1 MKRSTSCRPDP
12 LRRAAPD
19 AELQAAPPVATDR
32 DEKEGTGA
40 EIRTDFVGLG
50 ARYALPRLD
59 TFVAVLSLPL
69 HHHTLYGSPTQH
81 LSLITH
87 AASNLARS
95 FHPLRTYAHSLSSLL
110 LIVRSGGDAR
120 RDSSSSNRSQDGSRT
135 GVTALADLGD
145 THPLTSIAEEVEGEE
160 GSEEGSADL
169 WSNSSEDE
177 SDDDDDE
184 VEEEVEI
191 VEHGDGHISIGDVA
205 RHWSSDRS
213 RRRGGGCGGWW

>member
-1 MKRSTSCRPDP
+1 M
-12 LRRAAPD
+12 
-19 AELQAAPPVATDR
+19 
-32 DEKEGTGA
+32 
-40 EIRTDFVGLG
+40 
-50 ARYALPRLD
+50 
-59 TFVAVLSLPL
+59 
-69 HHHTLYGSPTQH
+69 
-81 LSLITH
+81 
-87 AASNLARS
+87 
-95 FHPLRTYAHSLSSLL
+95 
-110 LIVRSGGDAR
+110 RSGGDAR

-205 RHWSSDRS
+205 LGIGRPIAPEDEEVGVE
-213 RRRGGGCGGWW
+213 GGGEEDNNFRPIAQMYIYDDEDEEVGGGGGGGWSTAENGWCWTVDAFRCTSGYLQMALEAKSLSGCRVPPFDLAGEKALSV